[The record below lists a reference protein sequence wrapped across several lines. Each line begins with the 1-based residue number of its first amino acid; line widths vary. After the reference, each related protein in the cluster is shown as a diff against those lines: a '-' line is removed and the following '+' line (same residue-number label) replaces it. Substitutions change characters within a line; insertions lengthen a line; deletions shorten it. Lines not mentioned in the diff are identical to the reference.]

1 MPVHP
6 RKEEFVLKEVKE
18 LTFKNISANEFSRR
32 YFQIEYSRKKVSEDL
47 QILFRE
53 VL

>member
-1 MPVHP
+1 MS
-6 RKEEFVLKEVKE
+6 
-18 LTFKNISANEFSRR
+18 FKNMGVSEFSRK